1 MKFSTRRDI
10 EVPAEKLFAA
20 ISDFPRLERLLLR
33 RGVAVTRID
42 PAQEPGTGIGWR
54 VGFDW
59 RGRQRDLRLDVTR
72 FDRPERLSI
81 GGTSDAFDMAI
92 DMTVVALSRQKSRL
106 IFEVNLRPKTMKSRL
121 MLQTAKLGKAQ
132 LDRRFDKKIGE
143 FVKEVAAAA

>member
-10 EVPAEKLFAA
+10 DVPAERLFAA
-20 ISDFPRLERLLLR
+20 VSDFPKLERMLQR
-33 RGVAVTRID
+33 RGVAVSRID

-54 VGFDW
+54 IGFDW

-81 GGTSDAFDMAI
+81 GGLSDPFEMAI

-106 IFEVNLRPKTMKSRL
+106 IFELNLKPRTMKSRL
-121 MLQTAKLGKAQ
+121 MLQTAKLGKHQ
-132 LDRRFDKKIGE
+132 LDRRFDKRIGE
-143 FVKEVAAAA
+143 FLAEMAAG